1 MTKERGLAGVQKAT
15 SSSHGVKSSHVLSG
29 TFPRSAS
36 CLIVTH
42 QRTEILQ
49 SALFDLVGQS

>member
-1 MTKERGLAGVQKAT
+1 MAKERGLAGVQKAT
-15 SSSHGVKSSHVLSG
+15 SSSHGVKSSG

-49 SALFDLVGQS
+49 SALFYQVGQS